1 LENAGYQV
9 IGFSAAG
16 IGDRAMEEMILQG
29 FFQGVVDLAPGGVG
43 EHIFGFMRDAGPNR
57 LESAGRVG
65 IPQVVSTCSV
75 NHITPSKSRYTTDH
89 QQRRKYDLDKF
100 RTWLRMSVEELKAVA
115 AVFADKL
122 NAAKGPVRVVVPSQ
136 GWSSVDSPGNPTF
149 DPVED
154 RVFVEELR
162 RRLQPA
168 IPIGEV
174 DANMEDSAFAE
185 AVVKRALEVL

>member
-1 LENAGYQV
+1 
-9 IGFSAAG
+9 
-16 IGDRAMEEMILQG
+16 
-29 FFQGVVDLAPGGVG
+29 
-43 EHIFGFMRDAGPNR
+43 MRDAGPNR

-75 NHITPSKSRYTTDH
+75 NHITPSKSRYTSDH

-100 RTWLRMSVEELKAVA
+100 RTWVRMSVEELKAVA

-122 NAAKGPVRVVVPSQ
+122 NAAKGPVRVVVPLQ

-154 RVFVEELR
+154 RVFVNALR
-162 RRLQPA
+162 GRLQPA